1 MAVNY
6 KNRVVVNCATGK
18 KEEIP
23 YTKEEIDARIASDEA
38 YAKVGPDRSW
48 SDIRQERNSR
58 LAATDYFS
66 LSDVT
71 MSDDMKSYRQALRDL
86 PANISDSVAF
96 QTQWNDFIDGKDG
109 VSDPWPTKPS

>member
-6 KNRVVVNCATGK
+6 KNRVVVNCVTGK

-38 YAKVGPDRSW
+38 YEKVGPDRSW

-86 PANISDSVAF
+86 PANISDQVAF
-96 QTQWNDFIDGKDG
+96 QTQWYDFIDGKDG